1 MVDDNKDKYIE
12 QYRKVLDNYNVWNES
27 LVVKLFIYL
36 CLIIGEIPVSICKKV
51 QHKHGENLIL
61 PGKYEAFNKD
71 NESFSECD
79 YS

>member
-1 MVDDNKDKYIE
+1 MELMSDMI
-12 QYRKVLDNYNVWNES
+12 YN
-27 LVVKLFIYL
+27 
-36 CLIIGEIPVSICKKV
+36 CLIIGGIPVSICKKV

-61 PGKYEAFNKD
+61 TGKYEAFNKD